1 MDGRD
6 CNVFLQQYRDMIRY
20 IMTHRRIIRIINLI
34 TLWTTIIGFLSSTAL
49 GFEILFEGVP
59 EDKRKMVYGT
69 LAFSSAVTTGIKE
82 MPWIQRRFKNQHKLL
97 TDFRGWQTQFY
108 TAARKFYETKDI
120 KYIHDAKT
128 EFETAEDDLMNRE
141 GNEDVVLGGRF
152 MHLFAKIKPQDFE
165 SQYKLRYNRVSSFVD
180 YDSICDSPDEG
191 TFRRGITFTQPIARY
206 MRYPAFS
213 VVKENDNDIV

>member
-34 TLWTTIIGFLSSTAL
+34 TLWSTIIGFLSSSAL
-49 GFEILFEGVP
+49 GFEVLFEGVP
-59 EDKRKMVYGT
+59 EEKRKVVYGT

-82 MPWIQRRFKNQHKLL
+82 LPWIQRRFKNQHKLL

-120 KYIHDAKT
+120 KYIRDAKT
-128 EFETAEDDLMNRE
+128 DFESAEDDLINRE
-141 GNEDVVLGGRF
+141 GNEDVIMSGWL
-152 MHLFAKIKPQDFE
+152 MHLFSNIKPKDFE
-165 SQYKLRYNRVSSFVD
+165 SQYKMKYNRVSSFVD
-180 YDSICDSPDEG
+180 YEGIVCDSPDEG

-206 MRYPAFS
+206 CMYPAIRIEKYDS
-213 VVKENDNDIV
+213 